1 MEIVNLI
8 TNPFGIG
15 EKLIQA
21 LLKKGEPVYT
31 IYPSPKDVPMSML
44 GKINFKYGFIRFDQ
58 ECTIEKVMPRKA
70 VNVYHLYDLYY
81 GPFIKVFTANTSTT
95 LSLLEWS
102 KKAGVKQ
109 FIMLSSGEVYGQG
122 HGIRENIGFNPRNF
136 YATTKF
142 QAEILSHF
150 YRQFEIKTIRAFFPF
165 GPGVDGYINRLA
177 ESIRTGSPQETE
189 YGAISPTFADDLVEP
204 LIQIRETKI
213 DGPVNI
219 CGSPQ
224 ILNDLIKSIAQVMKK
239 NEIRIKTG
247 NVELTG
253 DSQKARSTLNYQ
265 ETNID
270 TALSA
275 AFGA

>member
-8 TNPFGIG
+8 TSPFGIG

-21 LLKKGEPVYT
+21 LLKRGEPVYT

-58 ECTIEKVMPRKA
+58 ECAIDKVMPRKA
-70 VNVYHLYDLYY
+70 VNVYHIFDLYH
-81 GPFIKVFTANTSTT
+81 GPNIKVFTANTST
-95 LSLLEWS
+95 SLALYEWS

-122 HGIRENIGFNPRNF
+122 HGIRDNGGFNPRNF

-142 QAEILSHF
+142 QAELLSHF
-150 YRQFEIKTIRAFFPF
+150 YRQFKIKVFRTFFPF
-165 GPGVDGYINRLA
+165 GPGVEGYINCLA
-177 ESIRTGSPQETE
+177 ESIRAGSPQETE
-189 YGAISPTFADDLVEP
+189 YGTISPTYADDLVEP
-204 LIQIRETKI
+204 LIQVRETEL
-213 DGPVNI
+213 DGPINL
-219 CGSPQ
+219 CGSP
-224 ILNDLIKSIAQVMKK
+224 IPLNDLIKSIARIMKK
-239 NEIRIKTG
+239 DETRIKTG

-265 ETNID
+265 ETTID

-275 AFGA
+275 TFGA

>member
-58 ECTIEKVMPRKA
+58 DCAIEKSMPRKA
-70 VNVYHLYDLYY
+70 VNVYHLYDLYQ
-81 GPFIKVFTANTSTT
+81 GSNIKVFTANTST
-95 LSLLEWS
+95 SLALYEWS
-102 KKAGVKQ
+102 KKAGVQQ

-122 HGIRENIGFNPRNF
+122 RGIKENTGFNPRNF

-142 QAEILSHF
+142 QAELLSRF
-150 YRQFEIKTIRAFFPF
+150 YRQFKIKTVRAFFPF
-165 GPGVDGYINRLA
+165 GPGVDGYVNRLA
-177 ESIRTGSPQETE
+177 ESIRTGSAQETE
-189 YGAISPTFADDLVEP
+189 YGTISPTYAEDIVEP
-204 LIQIRETKI
+204 LIRIREQEL

-219 CGSPQ
+219 CGSPAS
-224 ILNDLIKSIAQVMKK
+224 LPGLIDSIARTMKK
-239 NEIRIKTG
+239 DGARIKTG
-247 NVELTG
+247 NAELTG
-253 DSQKARSTLNYQ
+253 DSQKARGELGYQ
-265 ETNID
+265 ETNIE
-270 TALSA
+270 TALA
-275 AFGA
+275 ASFGA